1 MIQKAE
7 ILKQRYARCL
17 QWTVREMA
25 FSAPRIVP
33 GETITGDGYLSSP
46 LSSELFL
53 APLRAGQFFVCL
65 SSGSRKKAVVVLK
78 AVELVGNPQGCPSG
92 GGQVR

>member
-1 MIQKAE
+1 
-7 ILKQRYARCL
+7 
-17 QWTVREMA
+17 MA
-25 FSAPRIVP
+25 TF
-33 GETITGDGYLSSP
+33 SSP

-92 GGQVR
+92 GGQLEELSTGAPNPQLAYFSRYFLSGNMRVAI

>member
-1 MIQKAE
+1 
-7 ILKQRYARCL
+7 
-17 QWTVREMA
+17 MA
-25 FSAPRIVP
+25 TF
-33 GETITGDGYLSSP
+33 SSP

-65 SSGSRKKAVVVLK
+65 SSGSRKKAVVVLE

-92 GGQVR
+92 GGLRSAESTGAANPQQAYFFRYFLSGNRRVAIRGQAKREG